1 VPLAQ
6 WPSPVVRTR
15 LVERFA
21 VRVLE
26 QAHAARATLVGTN
39 GPDRRTRHYVP
50 VPGRR
55 AAAAM
60 AADAQLRTVRPLSA
74 AVVGDSQSAT
84 HAGRRVAG
92 GPPTAPPAYDPL
104 EREPEVL
111 AEQRV
116 NHGIDGAVAVAQPEH
131 DGEQG
136 GLYARRA
143 ESPDQVHGEER

>member
-1 VPLAQ
+1 MPLAQ

-26 QAHAARATLVGTN
+26 QAHAALVGTN
-39 GPDRRTRHYVP
+39 GPDHGTRDDVP

-55 AAAAM
+55 AAAAV
-60 AADAQLRTVRPLSA
+60 AADAQLRTVRSLAA
-74 AVVGDSQSAT
+74 AVVGDGQSAAA

-92 GPPTAPPAYDPL
+92 GRPTAPPAYDPL

-116 NHGIDGAVAVAQPEH
+116 DHGVDGAVAVAQPEH

-136 GLYARRA
+136 RLYARRA
-143 ESPDQVHGEER
+143 ESPDQVHGEEG